1 MRYTN
6 RELSLGTSLQYNIVL
21 VLKSHVAKSWLFN
34 LFSFIL
40 IGVGMQMGF
49 FCDIQFQ
56 THNSKVGQAR
66 AFETILIWTLFLCF
80 NPDIYSAYSLRLLCK
95 MGSREIMHII
105 LLIKECSKLFILLHN
120 LIIRKGCSKRW
131 IMIIYSTAKYGF
143 WN

>member
-1 MRYTN
+1 MA
-6 RELSLGTSLQYNIVL
+6 LQPFLFYPNW
-21 VLKSHVAKSWLFN
+21 SWYAN
-34 LFSFIL
+34 GI
-40 IGVGMQMGF
+40 

-120 LIIRKGCSKRW
+120 LIIRKGCSKRC
-131 IMIIYSTAKYGF
+131 ITLYFLYPGDFLISSCKLVAIIWHNINLCY
-143 WN
+143 